1 MDWKSALVTP
11 VFKKGNRST
20 PANYRPISLTSIVCK
35 ILGRIIHT
43 SVISHFE
50 RNNILTDC
58 QHVFR
63 KRRSRETQL
72 ILTINDLSRGLNDKQ
87 QIDAILLDF
96 SKAFDRVPH
105 QRLLLKLKHYGVRGN
120 ILSWIEDF
128 LSARTQEV
136 IIEGSKSSPSPAT
149 SGVPQG
155 TVLSPLL
162 FLAYINDMPECVN
175 SDIKLFA
182 DDSMLYRRIRND
194 ADCHQLQ
201 EDLDK
206 LQEWEQKWQMGFN
219 ADKCEVIRIINK
231 KRPFCSDYTIHNPKL
246 NVKTEANYLGVTI
259 SSDLS
264 WSRHADHVTK
274 KANSTI
280 GFLKRN
286 MRSAPQAAKDT
297 AYKTFVRTIVEYAAT
312 AWAPSTDKANDK
324 IDMVQRRA
332 ARFVKNDYGRTSS
345 VTEMMSN
352 LGWDTLQK
360 RRDLA
365 RLSMM
370 YRIVHELVD
379 IPVEPYL
386 IPLTSMTRGH
396 DSRFHQIRTSNT
408 TYQHSFFPRTIY
420 LWNQLPQTA
429 VSQTTLEAFQNQ
441 LATLSF

>member
-1 MDWKSALVTP
+1 
-11 VFKKGNRST
+11 
-20 PANYRPISLTSIVCK
+20 
-35 ILGRIIHT
+35 
-43 SVISHFE
+43 
-50 RNNILTDC
+50 
-58 QHVFR
+58 
-63 KRRSRETQL
+63 
-72 ILTINDLSRGLNDKQ
+72 
-87 QIDAILLDF
+87 
-96 SKAFDRVPH
+96 
-105 QRLLLKLKHYGVRGN
+105 
-120 ILSWIEDF
+120 
-128 LSARTQEV
+128 
-136 IIEGSKSSPSPAT
+136 
-149 SGVPQG
+149 
-155 TVLSPLL
+155 
-162 FLAYINDMPECVN
+162 
-175 SDIKLFA
+175 
-182 DDSMLYRRIRND
+182 
-194 ADCHQLQ
+194 
-201 EDLDK
+201 
-206 LQEWEQKWQMGFN
+206 MGFN
-219 ADKCEVIRIINK
+219 ADKCEVIRITNK
-231 KRPFCSDYTIHNPKL
+231 KRPLCSDYTIHNQKL
-246 NVKTEANYLGVTI
+246 NVKTEAKYLGVTI

-297 AYKTFVRTIVEYAAT
+297 AYKTFVRPIVEYAAT

-408 TYQHSFFPRTIY
+408 IYQYSFFPRTSI
-420 LWNQLPQTA
+420 LWNQLHQTA

-441 LATLSF
+441 LATLTF